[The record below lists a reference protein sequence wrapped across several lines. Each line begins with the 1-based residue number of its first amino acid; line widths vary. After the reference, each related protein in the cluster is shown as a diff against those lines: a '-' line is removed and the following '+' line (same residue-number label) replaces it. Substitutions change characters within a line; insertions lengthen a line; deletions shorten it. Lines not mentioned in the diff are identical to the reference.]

1 MKTAGM
7 EDMTEVEVLT
17 GMEVM
22 TADVRSGV
30 AFIHLKGYK
39 QSLVKFIVP

>member
-1 MKTAGM
+1 MKMAGM

-17 GMEVM
+17 VMEVM

-30 AFIHLKGYK
+30 ALIHLKGYK
-39 QSLVKFIVP
+39 QSLVKLIAP